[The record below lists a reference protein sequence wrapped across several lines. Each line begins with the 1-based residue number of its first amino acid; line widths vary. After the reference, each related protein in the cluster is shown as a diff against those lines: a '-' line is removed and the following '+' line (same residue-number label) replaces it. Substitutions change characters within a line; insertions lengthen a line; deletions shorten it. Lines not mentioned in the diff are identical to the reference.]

1 MKVKIEAN
9 EIGQTA
15 IWLDDKRLECVLG
28 YSISSVP
35 GPGNRFVLHL
45 DIDMTPDLFKVDLKN
60 EIDSHAF
67 CKLV

>member
-1 MKVKIEAN
+1 MKIKIRAN
-9 EIGQTA
+9 ELGHTE
-15 IWLDDKRLECVLG
+15 IWLDDKRLGCVFG

-35 GPGNRFVLHL
+35 GPGNQFVLRL
-45 DIDMTPDLFKVDLKN
+45 NIDTTPDLFKVDLKN